1 MDADAYNINSTS
13 GYFYANL
20 IGRFRRR
27 DASVFENYEADGKTT
42 EKAAGG
48 REKTDATRDIWPQQS
63 HESRSEGENGLA
75 DRVGESRMMGDATGS
90 DASLMQTML
99 RGILQ
104 ETSTHLIGEQKKM
117 LERLWDALMGNQQTA
132 TPMTGEQLEMI
143 RQLQQEIQAV
153 KTQAAE
159 ELKRSDE
166 LRRLHEQSTG

>member
-1 MDADAYNINSTS
+1 MDADADNINSTS

-42 EKAAGG
+42 EKDAGG
-48 REKTDATRDIWPQQS
+48 RERTDATRDIWPQQS
-63 HESRSEGENGLA
+63 HEGGSEGENGLA

-90 DASLMQTML
+90 
-99 RGILQ
+99 
-104 ETSTHLIGEQKKM
+104 GEQKKM

-132 TPMTGEQLEMI
+132 TPMTGEKLEMI